1 MKLVEMELEKSIPA
15 LFRTGAFNRY
25 FEGSVIKDYSP
36 QHFICLDKKFVI
48 YMDYKLSFYVEKR
61 LTRYSIMDWSKIQ
74 RPEVSFEDF
83 LLQTTDRVREK
94 ILFNVDL
101 F

>member
-1 MKLVEMELEKSIPA
+1 MKLAEMELEKSIPA
-15 LFRTGAFNRY
+15 LLRTGAFSRY
-25 FEGSVIKDYSP
+25 YTESIIKDYNP

-48 YMDYKLSFYVEKR
+48 YMDYKLPFYVEKR
-61 LTRYSIMDWSKIQ
+61 LTRYSIMDWSKQQ
-74 RPEVSFEDF
+74 RPGVSFEDF

-94 ILFNVDL
+94 ILFNADL

>member
-1 MKLVEMELEKSIPA
+1 MKLVDMELKESIPA
-15 LFRTGAFNRY
+15 LLRTGAFNRY
-25 FEGSVIKDYSP
+25 WEESIIKDFNP

-48 YMDYKLSFYVEKR
+48 YMDYKLPFYAEKR
-61 LTRYSIMDWSKIQ
+61 LTRYSIMDWSKLQ
-74 RPEVSFEDF
+74 RPEVSLEDF

-94 ILFNVDL
+94 ILFHVDL

>member
-1 MKLVEMELEKSIPA
+1 MKLVNMELKESIPA
-15 LFRTGAFNRY
+15 LLRTGAFNSY
-25 FEGSVIKDYSP
+25 WEESIIKDFNP

-48 YMDYKLSFYVEKR
+48 YMDYKLPYYVEKR
-61 LTRYSIMDWSKIQ
+61 LTRYSIMDWSKQQ
-74 RPEVSFEDF
+74 RPQVSFEDF

-94 ILFNVDL
+94 ILFNIDL

>member
-25 FEGSVIKDYSP
+25 FKESIIKDYSP

-48 YMDYKLSFYVEKR
+48 YMDYKLPYWVEKR
-61 LTRYSIMDWSKIQ
+61 LTRYSIMDWSKQQ

-94 ILFNVDL
+94 ILFNADL